1 MYIPRDFG
9 DPEENFWNLINSA
22 ILCDVSVERQVEITG
37 PDASKFIQYLT
48 PRDLSK
54 CAVGHCKYV
63 LITNEEGGILND
75 PVLLRLGTNHFWLS
89 LADTDVLLWAK
100 GVAVNSGMDVKIS
113 EPDVSPLQLQGPKS
127 REIIEVLLGQEIANL
142 QYYWLKEVELM
153 GIPLV
158 VSRTGW
164 SSELGYELFLR
175 DSSKGSEL
183 WELIMEAGNE
193 FNIKPGH
200 TSTIRRIEG
209 GMLSYHADLNS
220 QNNPFE
226 LGLDRLVNLDVDHE
240 FIGKAALRK
249 IKENGVGQ
257 RQVGLIINSAPLS
270 SPNKEFWTIF
280 KNERVVGKVT
290 SAVYSPRLKKN
301 IALALI
307 DVDCSDLGKSV
318 DVEIDKSRF
327 DSTLVD
333 VPFYD
338 PKKKLV
344 KT

>member
-1 MYIPRDFG
+1 
-9 DPEENFWNLINSA
+9 
-22 ILCDVSVERQVEITG
+22 
-37 PDASKFIQYLT
+37 
-48 PRDLSK
+48 
-54 CAVGHCKYV
+54 
-63 LITNEEGGILND
+63 
-75 PVLLRLGTNHFWLS
+75 
-89 LADTDVLLWAK
+89 
-100 GVAVNSGMDVKIS
+100 
-113 EPDVSPLQLQGPKS
+113 
-127 REIIEVLLGQEIANL
+127 
-142 QYYWLKEVELM
+142 
-153 GIPLV
+153 
-158 VSRTGW
+158 
-164 SSELGYELFLR
+164 
-175 DSSKGSEL
+175 
-183 WELIMEAGNE
+183 
-193 FNIKPGH
+193 
-200 TSTIRRIEG
+200 
-209 GMLSYHADLNS
+209 MLSYHADLNS

-307 DVDCSDLGKSV
+307 NVDCSDLGKSV